1 MAAAGFA
8 VGVVSGAA
16 FLLLAAGAIG
26 GWAYSVGP
34 FPLAWHGLGEVDN
47 ALLGGMLLP
56 LFGVAIAGGAID
68 LTAAAGLVPLALV
81 VGANL
86 LATTWPD
93 RDADAAVGKRT
104 LATRW
109 PTGRL
114 RAAYAI
120 VIVAALGLLVVQ
132 AVGPGPLV
140 VAVAGLTVGPLLL
153 VGLASYTR
161 IDRWRRS
168 PRCCGSSVPSCSPG
182 GPPAEG
188 RLNPPEGVIRHFEMH
203 LASTCYW
210 HMDADPFAH
219 PHHHHDSHR
228 GWVRPG
234 GRRGRWIEPF
244 LLVFIGGG
252 EVHGAALIDR
262 LDELLPR
269 AERGRCRDG
278 VSSTPRTGSGG
289 PGHLELG
296 GGPGAPR
303 RVYRLSPEG
312 RQALRDWTGVMRERE
327 RLVATF
333 LEQVESVEPDEGAQT

>member
-1 MAAAGFA
+1 MTRRATAIVLMSRPPQLALVAIVALLGVALARARGANPDPGHLLAGIGLLLMVAASIHLANEFADHETDARTRRTPFSGGSGTLPRTGLPPQLAFQAAVIALVGGMAVAATGFA

-56 LFGVAIAGGAID
+56 LYGVAIAGGALD
-68 LTAAAGLVPLALV
+68 LTAAAVLVPLALV

-109 PTGRL
+109 STGRL

-120 VIVAALGLLVVQ
+120 VIVAALGLLLVQ

-161 IDRWRRS
+161 IES
-168 PRCCGSSVPSCSPG
+168 P
-182 GPPAEG
+182 
-188 RLNPPEGVIRHFEMH
+188 
-203 LASTCYW
+203 LAT
-210 HMDADPFAH
+210 
-219 PHHHHDSHR
+219 
-228 GWVRPG
+228 V
-234 GRRGRWIEPF
+234 
-244 LLVFIGGG
+244 
-252 EVHGAALIDR
+252 AAMLWLI
-262 LDELLPR
+262 
-269 AERGRCRDG
+269 
-278 VSSTPRTGSGG
+278 
-289 PGHLELG
+289 
-296 GGPGAPR
+296 
-303 RVYRLSPEG
+303 
-312 RQALRDWTGVMRERE
+312 
-327 RLVATF
+327 
-333 LEQVESVEPDEGAQT
+333 GAQLLAWWSAG